1 VISRI
6 IEWCAHNRILVFTG
20 VFLLTLAGIW
30 SMGHVPLDALPDISD
45 VQVII
50 HTNWEGE
57 PPNIIEDQVTYP
69 IVTALL
75 AAPRVKAVRAQ
86 TMFNDSYV
94 FVVFEDGT
102 DIYWA
107 RSRVVEYLQTIAGRL
122 PANVHPAIG
131 PDATGAGWVYEY
143 VLVDHSHK
151 QSLADLRSIQDW
163 HLRYQLATVPGV
175 AEVASI
181 GGFVRQYQVN
191 VDPNKL
197 LAYGIP
203 LSTVIDRV
211 KSSTNEVGGRVLELS
226 GTRYMIRGLG
236 YLKSLDDLANVPVMA
251 KNGTP
256 VLIKDLGTVSF
267 GPDMREGVAEWNG
280 EGETVGGIVV
290 MRYGLNALNVI
301 DGVKKKLAEIK
312 GSLPSGVEV
321 VSGYDRGGLI
331 SESINTLKHS
341 LIEEAIIVSLVIIV
355 FLFHFRSALIP
366 ILTLPIAL
374 AISFIPMYYLNVS
387 SNIMSLGG
395 LALAIGVLVDAAIV
409 MVENGYRH
417 LSERPASGGGVL
429 GEMNSSNGPGL
440 GPGLDKERDA
450 SAGKSAK
457 KAVERERV
465 RILIDSAKQVGPAL
479 FFSLLIIVVSFLPVF
494 LLEAQ
499 EGRMFSPLAWTKTL
513 AVGFS
518 SLLAIT
524 LVPILM
530 VIFIR
535 GKLRPESENP
545 ISRITQALY
554 LPVLRLC
561 LKYRKTTLLLNLAF
575 LVVTFPLIFKMGSQF
590 MPPLFEGS
598 SLYMPTA
605 LPGISITQASQLLQ
619 EQDRILRSF
628 PEVETVFGA
637 VGRSDSATDN
647 APLDMYDTTVM
658 LKPREKWRPGMTY
671 EKLIREMDEKLQFPG
686 LTNTWTMPVQNRL
699 DMALTGIKTP
709 VGMKLQGTNL
719 EQIQQL
725 GAQVQQILSGLPQVR
740 SVFAERVSQGFY
752 INVEVN
758 RPEAAKYGLTIADV
772 QQAVESGI
780 GGMNVAESVEGRSR
794 YPINVRYQRDFR
806 DNVGELSRV
815 LIATPSGAQIPI
827 GEVAKISFSRG
838 PAMIR
843 DEDGQLTG
851 YVYLDLNTTDYG
863 GFVEQASQ
871 MLRQKLQL
879 PAGYAYQWSGEYEF
893 QLRAKERMKLILPA
907 VFFVIYLLLYMVFH
921 SLTEA
926 MVLILPTFYAM
937 TGGLI
942 LQWLLGYNFSVAV
955 WVGYIALF
963 GIAVETGVVM
973 VVYLHE
979 SLDKRIASGRP
990 LTDADI
996 HEAAIEGAVH
1006 RLRPKLMT
1014 VSAVLASLIPI
1025 LWASGI
1031 GSDVMKPIAAPM
1043 VGGMITSTIHVL
1055 ILVPVFFVL
1064 MKERALRRGGL
1075 RPEPAEH

>member
-1 VISRI
+1 M
-6 IEWCAHNRILVFTG
+6 VFTG
-20 VFLLTLAGIW
+20 VLLLTLTGIW
-30 SMGHVPLDALPDISD
+30 SMGHIPLDALPDISD

-57 PPNIIEDQVTYP
+57 PPSIIEDQVTYP

-75 AAPRVKAVRAQ
+75 AAPKVKAVRAQ

-197 LAYGIP
+197 LAYSIP

-226 GTRYMIRGLG
+226 GTRYMVRGLG

-256 VLIKDLGTVSF
+256 VMIKDLGTVSF
-267 GPDMREGVAEWNG
+267 GPDIREGVAEWNG

-290 MRYGLNALNVI
+290 MRYGLNALHVI

-312 GSLPSGVEV
+312 GSLPTGVEV
-321 VSGYDRGGLI
+321 VSGYDRSDLI

-341 LIEEAIIVSLVIIV
+341 LLEEAIIVSLVIIV

-417 LSERPASGGGVL
+417 LSERPAI
-429 GEMNSSNGPGL
+429 EEANYSNGPVL
-440 GPGLDKERDA
+440 NKDVDA
-450 SAGKSAK
+450 SAAKTK
-457 KAVERERV
+457 KAAERERV
-465 RILIDSAKQVGPAL
+465 RILIDAAKQVGPAL

-499 EGRMFSPLAWTKTL
+499 EGRMFRPLAWTKTL

-545 ISRITQALY
+545 ISRVTQALY

-561 LKYRKTTLLLNLAF
+561 LRFRKTTLLLNLAF
-575 LVVTFPLIFKMGSQF
+575 LVVTFPLLFKLGSQF

-598 SLYMPTA
+598 TLYMPTS

-619 EQDRILRSF
+619 EQDRILKSF

-647 APLDMYDTTVM
+647 APLDMYDTTIM
-658 LKPREKWRPGMTY
+658 LKSREKWPSGMTY

-709 VGMKLQGTNL
+709 VGMKLQGTSL

-725 GAQVQQILSGLPQVR
+725 GAQIQRILSGLPQVR

-752 INVEVN
+752 INVDVN
-758 RPEAAKYGLTIADV
+758 RPEAAKYGLMVPDV

-780 GGMNVAESVEGRSR
+780 GGMNVAENIEGRRR

-806 DNVGELSRV
+806 DNVEELSRV

-827 GEVAKISFSRG
+827 SEVAKVSFSRG

-851 YVYLDLNTTDYG
+851 YIYIDLNTTDYG
-863 GFVEQASQ
+863 GFVDQASN

-879 PAGYAYQWSGEYEF
+879 PAGYTYQWSGEYEF
-893 QLRAKERMKLILPA
+893 QLRAKERLKLILPV
-907 VFFVIYLLLYMVFH
+907 VFFVIFMLLYMVFH

-926 MVLILPTFYAM
+926 MVLIFPTFYAM

-979 SLDKRIASGRP
+979 SLDKRLNSGRA
-990 LTDADI
+990 LTEGDI
-996 HEAAIEGAVH
+996 EEAAIEGAVH

-1014 VSAVLASLIPI
+1014 VCAVLASLIPI

-1064 MKERALRRGGL
+1064 MKQRALRHGTL
-1075 RPEPAEH
+1075 RPKADEQE

>member
-6 IEWCAHNRILVFTG
+6 IEWCAHNRFLVFTG
-20 VFLLTLAGIW
+20 VLLLTLAGIW
-30 SMGHVPLDALPDISD
+30 SMGHIPLDALPDISD

-69 IVTALL
+69 IVSALL

-94 FVVFEDGT
+94 FVVFEDST

-181 GGFVRQYQVN
+181 GGFVQQYQVN

-203 LSTVIDRV
+203 LSTIMDRV

-236 YLKSLDDLANVPVMA
+236 YLRSLDDLANVPVMA

-301 DGVKKKLAEIK
+301 NGVKKKLAEIK
-312 GSLPSGVEV
+312 ASLPPGVEV

-331 SESINTLKHS
+331 SKSINTLKHS
-341 LIEEAIIVSLVIIV
+341 LLEEAIIVSLVIIV

-417 LSERPASGGGVL
+417 LSERPASGGEEF
-429 GEMNSSNGPGL
+429 GEMNDSNGPVL
-440 GPGLDKERDA
+440 PKETDP
-450 SAGKSAK
+450 SAGKCAQ
-457 KAVERERV
+457 KAIERERV

-499 EGRMFSPLAWTKTL
+499 EGRMFRPLAWTKTL

-575 LVVTFPLIFKMGSQF
+575 LVVTFPLMFKMGSQF

-628 PEVETVFGA
+628 PEVETVLGV

-658 LKPREKWRPGMTY
+658 LKPREKWRAGMTY
-671 EKLIREMDEKLQFPG
+671 AKLIREMDEKLQFPG

-780 GGMNVAESVEGRSR
+780 GGMNVAENVEGRSR

-806 DNVGELSRV
+806 HNIGELSRV
-815 LIATPSGAQIPI
+815 LIATPAGAQIPI
-827 GEVAKISFSRG
+827 AEVAKISFSRG

-851 YVYLDLNTTDYG
+851 YVYIDLNTTDYG
-863 GFVEQASQ
+863 GFVDQASQ

-879 PAGYAYQWSGEYEF
+879 PAGYTYQWSGEYEF
-893 QLRAKERMKLILPA
+893 QLRAKERMKIILPM
-907 VFFVIYLLLYMVFH
+907 VLFVIFLLLYMVFH
-921 SLTEA
+921 NLTEA
-926 MVLILPTFYAM
+926 MVLIFPTFYAM
-937 TGGLI
+937 TGALI

-955 WVGYIALF
+955 WIGYIALF

-996 HEAAIEGAVH
+996 REAAIEGAVQ

-1014 VSAVLASLIPI
+1014 VCAVLASLIPI

-1064 MKERALRRGGL
+1064 MKERALRRGTL
-1075 RPEPAEH
+1075 RPESAE

>member
-6 IEWCAHNRILVFTG
+6 IEWCVHNRFLVFTG
-20 VFLLTLAGIW
+20 VLLLTLAGIW

-69 IVTALL
+69 IVTAFL

-122 PANVHPAIG
+122 PGNVHPAIG

-211 KSSTNEVGGRVLELS
+211 KSSTHEVGGRVLELS

-256 VLIKDLGTVSF
+256 VRIKDLGTVSF

-290 MRYGLNALNVI
+290 MRFGLNALKVI

-312 GSLPSGVEV
+312 GSLPPGVEI

-331 SESINTLKHS
+331 RESINTLKHS

-366 ILTLPIAL
+366 ILTVPIAL

-417 LSERPASGGGVL
+417 LSEPPASGGQAV
-429 GEMNSSNGPGL
+429 GEVNSSNGTVLYP
-440 GPGLDKERDA
+440 ETDA
-450 SAGKSAK
+450 SRGKPTK

-499 EGRMFSPLAWTKTL
+499 EGRMFRPLAWTKTL

-530 VIFIR
+530 VILIR

-545 ISRITQALY
+545 LSRVTQALY

-575 LVVTFPLIFKMGSQF
+575 LVMTFPLMFRMGSQF

-628 PEVETVFGA
+628 PEVETVFGV

-758 RPEAAKYGLTIADV
+758 RPEAAKYGLTVADV

-780 GGMNVAESVEGRSR
+780 GGMNVAENVEGRSR

-827 GEVAKISFSRG
+827 SEVAKISFSRG

-851 YVYLDLNTTDYG
+851 YVYIDLNTTAYG
-863 GFVEQASQ
+863 GFVDQASK

-879 PAGYAYQWSGEYEF
+879 PAGYTYQWSGEYEF
-893 QLRAKERMKLILPA
+893 QLRAKERMKIILPA
-907 VFFVIYLLLYMVFH
+907 VFFVIFLFLYTVLH
-921 SLTEA
+921 NLTEA
-926 MVLILPTFYAM
+926 MVLIFPTFYAM

-979 SLDKRIASGRP
+979 SLGKHIATGRP

-1014 VSAVLASLIPI
+1014 VCAVLASLIPI

-1064 MKERALRRGGL
+1064 MKERELRRGTL
-1075 RPEPAEH
+1075 QPREPHSLT